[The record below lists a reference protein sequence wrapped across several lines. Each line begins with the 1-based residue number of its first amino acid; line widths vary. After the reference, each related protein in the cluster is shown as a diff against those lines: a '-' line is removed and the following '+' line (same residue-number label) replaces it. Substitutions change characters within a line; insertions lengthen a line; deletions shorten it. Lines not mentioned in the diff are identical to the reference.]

1 MAVLYGPVSP
11 ECPVS
16 CPCDAMTALAK
27 YAAPAVRYPFARSA
41 VLGWLCAGLAIASG
55 CGAAWYGA
63 TVWAASGGGVFA
75 LAAII
80 GWVAAALGSLVY
92 WWRSPC
98 GLLVWNGQAW
108 AVHVADAR
116 GAVLSEDGLALQQV
130 PAVILDLQ
138 HTLWIMVYR
147 DGHAPLWLWLER
159 SRSPERW
166 GDLRRAVYSPAMQA
180 APMAVQPTEAP
191 SRKP

>member
-1 MAVLYGPVSP
+1 MFHGYLVR
-11 ECPVS
+11 S
-16 CPCDAMTALAK
+16 CVIRAPRSRDAMMASVK

-41 VLGWLCAGLAIASG
+41 ALGWLCVGLAIASG
-55 CGAAWYGA
+55 CGAAWYGS
-63 TVWAASGGGVFA
+63 TVWAAAGGGALA

-80 GWVAAALGSLVY
+80 GWVAAAWGALVY

-98 GLLVWNGQAW
+98 GLLVWNGQVW
-108 AVHVADAR
+108 AVHVVDAR
-116 GAVLSEDGLALQQV
+116 CAAPSEDGLALQQV

-147 DGHAPLWLWLER
+147 DGHGPLWLWLER

-180 APMAVQPTEAP
+180 ASTAVQPTEAP

>member
-1 MAVLYGPVSP
+1 MFHGNLAR
-11 ECPVS
+11 S
-16 CPCDAMTALAK
+16 CVIRAPRSRDAMMASVK

-41 VLGWLCAGLAIASG
+41 ALGWLCVGLAIASG
-55 CGAAWYGA
+55 CGAVWYGSK
-63 TVWAASGGGVFA
+63 VWAATGGGAFA

-98 GLLVWNGQAW
+98 GLLAWNGQVW
-108 AVHVADAR
+108 AVHMVDAR
-116 GAVLSEDGLALQQV
+116 CAAPPEDGVALQQA

-147 DGHAPLWLWLER
+147 DGQGPLWLWLER
-159 SRSPERW
+159 SSSPERW

-180 APMAVQPTEAP
+180 APTAVQPTEAP